1 MCHHGFA
8 LAGRGC
14 AQVASCAQ
22 RLLEHSLLTELRGV
36 VGRTLQGVDMFTPAQ
51 LAGILGH
58 SSRFPD
64 AHQESSEAQVP
75 VLFMHYIALLLS
87 VVDCCLHVLQKLL
100 SGWLVSSCI
109 YPSYDAPGGLLAVVL
124 LFCAPAVDAMIETE
138 PAESFAQLSL
148 APSGAI
154 MILCSLC

>member
-1 MCHHGFA
+1 MCQKGFA

-58 SSRFPD
+58 SNCLPD
-64 AHQESSEAQVP
+64 AHQESSQAQVP
-75 VLFMHYIALLLS
+75 VLLLDYSTLLLG
-87 VVDCCLHVLQKLL
+87 VVDCCLHVLQ
-100 SGWLVSSCI
+100 SCH
-109 YPSYDAPGGLLAVVL
+109 GVGL
-124 LFCAPAVDAMIETE
+124 C
-138 PAESFAQLSL
+138 
-148 APSGAI
+148 
-154 MILCSLC
+154 